1 MKLTK
6 PKLRGIIKEVFSER
20 VAMPFGER
28 LNSAIKDLDYMIS
41 VGPNEDV
48 YDDPKQSVK
57 FIKMARQLL
66 GKVK

>member
-6 PKLRGIIKEVFSER
+6 PKLRGIIKEVFNER

-57 FIKMARQLL
+57 FIKTARQLL